1 MTDLSSTVIPKSD
14 QLNADSLISGP
25 VTIKITKVSADPAS
39 PQQPIVIN
47 FEGDTGKPYKPCK
60 SMRRVMI
67 NAWGADGSQYV
78 GRTMTLF
85 RDAEVSFGGMAVGGI
100 RISHMSHIERDVTM
114 ALTASQKTRK
124 PYTVKRLV
132 VEQNNNDALLQ
143 RYEACATE
151 AEFTQLEAERKA
163 AWPKC
168 DAEQKLKLKQASD
181 AAAERIKK

>member
-1 MTDLSSTVIPKSD
+1 MTDLSATVIPKSD

-25 VTIKITKVSADPAS
+25 VTIKITKVLVDATL
-39 PQQPIVIN
+39 PQPVVIN
-47 FEGDTGKPYKPCK
+47 FDGDAGRPYKPCK
-60 SMRRVMI
+60 SMRRVMCKV
-67 NAWGADGSQYV
+67 WGNESANYV
-78 GRTMTLF
+78 GRSMTLF
-85 RDAEVSFGGMAVGGI
+85 CDPEVSFGGMAVGGI

-181 AAAERIKK
+181 AAAERVKK